1 MKARWDRR
9 QAPAEVRGRNR
20 DTTTADLWEALA
32 RLQRAEAVPTITA
45 LAVEV
50 GVTPALIHNR
60 YPDVAKE
67 VRRLSGREPGASED
81 SLKAALKREQETAR
95 DLRAENLDL
104 RKQLQAMASVNEAL
118 RQEVRILH
126 ATGHAKVVSFVP
138 GAPAR

>member
-9 QAPAEVRGRNR
+9 QAPEEVRGRNR
-20 DTTTADLWEALA
+20 DTTTADLW
-32 RLQRAEAVPTITA
+32 
-45 LAVEV
+45 
-50 GVTPALIHNR
+50 
-60 YPDVAKE
+60 E

-138 GAPAR
+138 GAPTR

>member
-1 MKARWDRR
+1 MA
-9 QAPAEVRGRNR
+9 
-20 DTTTADLWEALA
+20 TIADFTA
-32 RLQRAEAVPTITA
+32 RLDHQTRSLV
-45 LAVEV
+45 
-50 GVTPALIHNR
+50 
-60 YPDVAKE
+60 
-67 VRRLSGREPGASED
+67 LSTSED

-138 GAPAR
+138 GAPTR

>member
-9 QAPAEVRGRNR
+9 QAPEEVRGRNR

-67 VRRLSGREPGASED
+67 VLRAD
-81 SLKAALKREQETAR
+81 R
-95 DLRAENLDL
+95 DL
-104 RKQLQAMASVNEAL
+104 S
-118 RQEVRILH
+118 
-126 ATGHAKVVSFVP
+126 
-138 GAPAR
+138 

>member
-104 RKQLQAMASVNEAL
+104 RKQLQAMASGNEAL
-118 RQEVRILH
+118 RQEVSILH

-138 GAPAR
+138 GAPTR